1 MPKARRVATEA
12 ETLRDYRNQDELYQY
27 SELWKVILNI
37 EYGHSS
43 IMMTKAFKVETPD
56 QLLYVSS
63 ICKAQRSPGRVPTA

>member
-1 MPKARRVATEA
+1 MATEA

-63 ICKAQRSPGRVPTA
+63 ICKAQRSLGRVPTA